1 MKTFQ
6 ACLEGHPMKRNALV
20 LTSLLLAAGS
30 AACAGPENPETGER
44 AAGSAPKAAVVA
56 KPSVSVASAT
66 GLLATLPRDQA
77 SALPLVIVHK
87 SPTCG
92 CCGAWV
98 DHMRSAGF
106 DVEVRDSDDLDPIK
120 KSLGVPADKA
130 SCHTAQV
137 GEYFVEGHVPA
148 DDVKRLLAEHPAARG
163 LAVPGMPAGS
173 PGMEVPAG
181 SEQPYTVD
189 LVASDGSSSTFAQH

>member
-6 ACLEGHPMKRNALV
+6 GYLEGHPMKRNALV

-30 AACAGPENPETGER
+30 AACAGPIPETGEQ
-44 AAGSAPKAAVVA
+44 AAGSAPEAAVVA
-56 KPSVSVASAT
+56 KPLLSSANAI
-66 GLLATLPRDQA
+66 GPLATNPRDHA
-77 SALPLVIVHK
+77 GALPLVFVHK

-98 DHMRSAGF
+98 EHMRSAGF
-106 DVEVRDSDDLDPIK
+106 EVEVRDSDDLNPIK

-137 GEYFVEGHVPA
+137 GDYFVEGHVPA
-148 DDVKRLLAEHPAARG
+148 DDVKRLLAEHPDARG

-173 PGMEVPAG
+173 PGMEVPVG
-181 SEQPYTVD
+181 QEQPYAVE
-189 LVASDGSSSTFAQH
+189 LIGKDGSSLNFASH

>member
-1 MKTFQ
+1 
-6 ACLEGHPMKRNALV
+6 MKRNALV
-20 LTSLLLAAGS
+20 LTSLLLATGS
-30 AACAGPENPETGER
+30 AACAGPGKPETGEQ
-44 AAGSAPKAAVVA
+44 AARPAPEAAVVA
-56 KPSVSVASAT
+56 KPSVSSANAIGPLASN
-66 GLLATLPRDQA
+66 PRDGA
-77 SALPLVIVHK
+77 GALPMVIVHK

-98 DHMRSAGF
+98 EHMRSAGF
-106 DVEVRDSDDLDPIK
+106 EVEVRESDDLDPIK

-137 GEYFVEGHVPA
+137 GDYFVEGHVPA
-148 DDVKRLLAEHPAARG
+148 DDVKRLLAEHPDARG

-181 SEQPYTVD
+181 SEQPYSVD
-189 LVASDGSSSTFAQH
+189 LVASDGSSSPFAQH

>member
-1 MKTFQ
+1 
-6 ACLEGHPMKRNALV
+6 MKRNSLI

-30 AACAGPENPETGER
+30 TACAGPGKPEAGPQ
-44 AAGSAPKAAVVA
+44 AAGAAPATAVTA
-56 KPSVSVASAT
+56 KPSMDPASADKP
-66 GLLATLPRDQA
+66 LAANRSDDA
-77 SALPLVIVHK
+77 NALPMVIVHK
-87 SPTCG
+87 SPSCG

-98 DHMRSAGF
+98 EHMRSAGF
-106 DVEVRDSDDLDPIK
+106 EVEVRDSDDLDPIK

-137 GEYFVEGHVPA
+137 GDYFVEGHVPA
-148 DDVKRLLAEHPAARG
+148 DDVKRLLSEHPDARG

-173 PGMEVPAG
+173 PGMDVPSG

-189 LVASDGSSSTFAQH
+189 LVAQDGSASIYANH

>member
-6 ACLEGHPMKRNALV
+6 ACLACV
-20 LTSLLLAAGS
+20 FLLGA
-30 AACAGPENPETGER
+30 AACAGPGKPEAGEQ
-44 AAGSAPKAAVVA
+44 AAESAPDAAVVA
-56 KPSVSVASAT
+56 KPLLSSASAI
-66 GLLATLPRDQA
+66 GPLATSPAHDA
-77 SALPLVIVHK
+77 NALPLVIVHK

-98 DHMRSAGF
+98 EHMRSAGF
-106 DVEVRDSDDLDPIK
+106 EVEVRDSDDLDPIK

-137 GEYFVEGHVPA
+137 GDYFVEGHVPA
-148 DDVKRLLAEHPAARG
+148 DDVKRLLAEHPDARG

-173 PGMEVPAG
+173 PGMEVPVG
-181 SEQPYTVD
+181 QEQPYAVE
-189 LVASDGSSSTFAQH
+189 LIAKDGSSLHFASH

>member
-1 MKTFQ
+1 
-6 ACLEGHPMKRNALV
+6 MKRSSLV

-30 AACAGPENPETGER
+30 TACAGPGKPEAGAP
-44 AAGSAPKAAVVA
+44 AAAATPATAVSA
-56 KPSVSVASAT
+56 KPSTVPASANEPLDANRT
-66 GLLATLPRDQA
+66 ADGN
-77 SALPLVIVHK
+77 ALPMVIVHK
-87 SPTCG
+87 SPSCG
-92 CCGAWV
+92 CCGSWV
-98 DHMRSAGF
+98 EHMRSAGF
-106 DVEVRDSDDLDPIK
+106 EVEVRDSDDLDPIK

-137 GEYFVEGHVPA
+137 GDYFVEGHVPA
-148 DDVKRLLAEHPAARG
+148 DDVKRLLAEHPDARG

-189 LVASDGSSSTFAQH
+189 LVAKDGSASIYANH